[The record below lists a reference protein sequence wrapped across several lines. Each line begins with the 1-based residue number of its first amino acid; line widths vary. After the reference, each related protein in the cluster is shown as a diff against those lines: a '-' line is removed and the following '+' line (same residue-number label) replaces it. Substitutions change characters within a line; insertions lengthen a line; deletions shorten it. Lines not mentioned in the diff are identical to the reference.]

1 MIKFSSQSV
10 HRFLTKKTGKQETH
24 ILRIFDSKYIHCI
37 ALCSPTI
44 IIIINKDQEL
54 GDIFSS
60 RLVYFK
66 HESTITLILHF
77 FENLYVIYSMK
88 IYPIVIFFSYICT
101 NCLNLLY
108 SSQCY
113 IVATHNF
120 LIIFVYILRNEPG
133 FFKLIYEYSEIRRLK
148 SIFNK

>member
-44 IIIINKDQEL
+44 IIIINKEL

-60 RLVYFK
+60 RQVYSK
-66 HESTITLILHF
+66 HESTITLILHIS
-77 FENLYVIYSMK
+77 ENLYVIYSMK
-88 IYPIVIFFSYICT
+88 IYPIVIFFPYICT

-113 IVATHNF
+113 IVASHNF